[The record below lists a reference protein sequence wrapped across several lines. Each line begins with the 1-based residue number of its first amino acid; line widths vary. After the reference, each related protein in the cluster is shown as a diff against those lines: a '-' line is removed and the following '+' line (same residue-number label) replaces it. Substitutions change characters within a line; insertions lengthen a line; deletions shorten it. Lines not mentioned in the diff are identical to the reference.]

1 MYICIYRKPIN
12 KGFLTFRKQEYTD
25 IQMKSIFRRRGEKG
39 GECHMLAM
47 TPKEKDGHR
56 IRIWDTGNRRSKTVF
71 NGYRKEM
78 LIIWLQ
84 APRCPSCFA

>member
-1 MYICIYRKPIN
+1 MPIN

-47 TPKEKDGHR
+47 TPKEKAATASVYG
-56 IRIWDTGNRRSKTVF
+56 I
-71 NGYRKEM
+71 
-78 LIIWLQ
+78 Q
-84 APRCPSCFA
+84 ATAGVKPYLTATEKKC

>member
-1 MYICIYRKPIN
+1 MPIN

-25 IQMKSIFRRRGEKG
+25 IQMKSIFRRRGKRGGRMPHAGDDTQRKG
-39 GECHMLAM
+39 
-47 TPKEKDGHR
+47 GHR

-84 APRCPSCFA
+84 APRYPSCSA

>member
-1 MYICIYRKPIN
+1 MPIN

-47 TPKEKDGHR
+47 TPKEKAATASVYG
-56 IRIWDTGNRRSKTVF
+56 I
-71 NGYRKEM
+71 
-78 LIIWLQ
+78 Q
-84 APRCPSCFA
+84 ATAGVTPYLTATEKKC

>member
-1 MYICIYRKPIN
+1 MSIN

-47 TPKEKDGHR
+47 TPKEKAATASVYG
-56 IRIWDTGNRRSKTVF
+56 I
-71 NGYRKEM
+71 
-78 LIIWLQ
+78 Q
-84 APRCPSCFA
+84 ATAGVKPYLTATEKKC